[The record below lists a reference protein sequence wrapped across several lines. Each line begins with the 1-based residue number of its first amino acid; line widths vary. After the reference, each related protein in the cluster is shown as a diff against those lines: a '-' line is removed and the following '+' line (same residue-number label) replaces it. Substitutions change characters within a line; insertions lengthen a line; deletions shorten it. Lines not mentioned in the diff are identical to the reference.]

1 MTRIPFPAL
10 ASCLASCLALGLGGC
25 THLGTNIAGSFSCR
39 APAGD
44 CQPVS
49 VIDARAV
56 RELTKADGASLPE
69 IRQRVG
75 ALAAGH
81 VRTGERTL
89 RVVLPAHVDASGT
102 LHDEA
107 VAWAVIEAPRWSGEL
122 RLPASTNKA
131 GFDALRDALRNA
143 LRDAARLSRDAARRS
158 RDTGA
163 TANPKPVSPEDS
175 APIVTPSPFIPAS
188 SFVPA
193 SALALPS
200 PGAEADTGPRSP
212 DGAGPGAEGSVLPPP
227 SQDRTPRPLPGT
239 HIWPGAKAIEA
250 AIEAARSKAGAGKP
264 PATKL
269 DLDVAPHAKDPR

>member
-1 MTRIPFPAL
+1 MTRIPFPTL
-10 ASCLASCLALGLGGC
+10 ASCLASCLVLGLGGC

-56 RELTKADGASLPE
+56 RELTKADGASLTE

-107 VAWAVIEAPRWSGEL
+107 VAWAVIDAPRWSGEL
-122 RLPASTNKA
+122 RLPASANEA
-131 GFDALRDALRNA
+131 GFDALRSVLRSA

-163 TANPKPVSPEDS
+163 KADPSPVFLEDS
-175 APIVTPSPFIPAS
+175 APTVTPPP
-188 SFVPA
+188 FVPA
-193 SALALPS
+193 SPFAPAAALALPS

-227 SQDRTPRPLPGT
+227 SQDRTPRSLPGT
-239 HIWPGAKAIEA
+239 HIWPSAKAIEA
-250 AIEAARSKAGAGKP
+250 AIEAARGKTGAGKP

-269 DLDVAPHAKDPR
+269 DPAPATGAKDPR

>member
-1 MTRIPFPAL
+1 MTRSPFLTL

-39 APAGD
+39 APNGD

-56 RELTKADGASLPE
+56 RELTKADGASLTE

-81 VRTGERTL
+81 TRTGERML

-122 RLPASTNKA
+122 RLPATTNKA
-131 GFDALRDALRNA
+131 GFDALRSALRNA
-143 LRDAARLSRDAARRS
+143 LRDAARLSRDAA
-158 RDTGA
+158 A
-163 TANPKPVSPEDS
+163 KANPKPLFPEDS
-175 APIVTPSPFIPAS
+175 APTVTPLPFVPASPFD
-188 SFVPA
+188 PA

-200 PGAEADTGPRSP
+200 PGADCCATHWRIPTSWGFRADRPPVPSPR
-212 DGAGPGAEGSVLPPP
+212 
-227 SQDRTPRPLPGT
+227 
-239 HIWPGAKAIEA
+239 
-250 AIEAARSKAGAGKP
+250 
-264 PATKL
+264 
-269 DLDVAPHAKDPR
+269 

>member
-56 RELTKADGASLPE
+56 RELTKTDGASLPE

-143 LRDAARLSRDAARRS
+143 LRDAARRS

-175 APIVTPSPFIPAS
+175 APIVTPSPFVPAS

-239 HIWPGAKAIEA
+239 HIWPGAKVIEA

>member
-56 RELTKADGASLPE
+56 RELTKTDGATLPE

-143 LRDAARLSRDAARRS
+143 LRDAARRS

-175 APIVTPSPFIPAS
+175 APIVTPSPF
-188 SFVPA
+188 VPA

-200 PGAEADTGPRSP
+200 PGAEADTGLSAP

-239 HIWPGAKAIEA
+239 HIWPSAKAIEA
-250 AIEAARSKAGAGKP
+250 AIGAGRSKAGAGKP

-269 DLDVAPHAKDPR
+269 EPAPAGSTKDPR

>member
-56 RELTKADGASLPE
+56 RELTKTDGATLPE

-175 APIVTPSPFIPAS
+175 APIVTPSPF
-188 SFVPA
+188 VPA

-269 DLDVAPHAKDPR
+269 DLDAAPHAKDPR